1 MLRLLGE
8 RELLRLYINELKK
21 LKRQKIVR
29 IIVAIGIIM
38 PAVFTVM
45 CIKDDLPYRSLVAML
60 VDIGNFLIMPC
71 LFYILFA
78 QLIQIEKQNDTLK
91 NIFVIDTNKS
101 GLLLAK
107 LLVSMTFVFIFVFI
121 SWLYSLIGGVFLREF
136 GMFGKALISL
146 TVSCF
151 MAIAASMPII
161 IIIILCDKTYLLTMV
176 LVNSISIIDFI
187 LVWQLDMSEI
197 VLKQQLPILLAY
209 RITYPLQILQYSSNL
224 QWGLDVLY
232 YPLNKGLLIIL
243 LTCIISLLISM

>member
-1 MLRLLGE
+1 M
-8 RELLRLYINELKK
+8 LRLYINELKK

-243 LTCIISLLISM
+243 LTCIIVNVKPYACE

>member
-1 MLRLLGE
+1 MSYLNS
-8 RELLRLYINELKK
+8 Y
-21 LKRQKIVR
+21 QKGVI
-29 IIVAIGIIM
+29 
-38 PAVFTVM
+38 FYQ
-45 CIKDDLPYRSLVAML
+45 KHK
-60 VDIGNFLIMPC
+60 
-71 LFYILFA
+71 LFY
-78 QLIQIEKQNDTLK
+78 TT
-91 NIFVIDTNKS
+91 DTNKS